1 VQEAI
6 LVDVGN
12 RMEDVNAVIFH
23 ELEDNHRC
31 QKMDA
36 EVAIGSSTKP
46 DHSCRGNFLSIDL
59 LCYRNAGVQSIL

>member
-1 VQEAI
+1 MQEAI

-23 ELEDNHRC
+23 ELKDNHPC
-31 QKMDA
+31 QEMGA

-46 DHSCRGNFLSIDL
+46 DHSCRGN
-59 LCYRNAGVQSIL
+59 